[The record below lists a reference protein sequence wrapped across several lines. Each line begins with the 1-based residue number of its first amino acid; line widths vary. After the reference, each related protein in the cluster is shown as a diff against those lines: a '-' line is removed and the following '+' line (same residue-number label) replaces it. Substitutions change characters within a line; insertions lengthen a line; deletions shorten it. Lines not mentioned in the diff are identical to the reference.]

1 MFFLFI
7 MNLIKLFKL
16 AILLFFI
23 YYCGFYLSK
32 TIDYLF
38 EPCDILNNHYHMMF
52 EIVSEFTI
60 AFIIYILINKYLMKK
75 YSKDIY
81 NYIQIR
87 NKDFIQSLAAT
98 AFSYGIYKNLDTC
111 FENARFLKNKFF
123 NT

>member
-7 MNLIKLFKL
+7 MNLKNILKLV
-16 AILLFFI
+16 ILLIFT

-32 TIDYLF
+32 LIDYLF
-38 EPCDILNNHYHMMF
+38 EPCDIFNNHYHMMF
-52 EIVSEFTI
+52 EVVSEFTI
-60 AFIIYILINKYLMKK
+60 AFIIYILVNKYLMKK
-75 YSKDIY
+75 YSNELH
-81 NYIQIR
+81 NYIKII

>member
-7 MNLIKLFKL
+7 MNVKNILKL
-16 AILLFFI
+16 AILLIFT

-32 TIDYLF
+32 LIDYLF
-38 EPCDILNNHYHMMF
+38 EPCDIFNNHYHMMF
-52 EIVSEFTI
+52 EVVSEFTI
-60 AFIIYILINKYLMKK
+60 AFIIYILVNKYLMKK
-75 YSKDIY
+75 YSNELH
-81 NYIQIR
+81 NYIKII

>member
-7 MNLIKLFKL
+7 MNPKNIFKL
-16 AILLFFI
+16 AILLIFT

-32 TIDYLF
+32 LIDYLF

-60 AFIIYILINKYLMKK
+60 AFIIYILVNKYLMKK
-75 YSKDIY
+75 YSSELH
-81 NYIQIR
+81 NYIQIM

-123 NT
+123 